1 MQPSPKCSIEVDL
14 VERLKQARKL
24 YAAAVRVLDDSDFP
38 AHDDDIF
45 DQVEAARLVYIVT
58 RNALLDHRKEHGC

>member
-1 MQPSPKCSIEVDL
+1 MEVDL
-14 VERLKQARKL
+14 VERLNQARRL
-24 YAAAVRVLDDSDFP
+24 YAASVRALDDSELP

-45 DQVEAARLVYIVT
+45 DQVEAARLVYIVA